1 MHWTIKIRDRF
12 APDFEINPRYRAH
25 LEELRDQ
32 FKIMEKGHKSEKYE
46 TTPLDR
52 VNDHLKLIREME
64 QINEMFSLENM
75 LKRMHLLRE
84 REHRRLLQQNAETDS
99 GYSEDEK

>member
-12 APDFEINPRYRAH
+12 APDFEINPHFHAH
-25 LEELRDQ
+25 LKELQNQ
-32 FKIMEKGHKSEKYE
+32 FKIMEKGHKPGKYK

-52 VNDHLKLIREME
+52 MNGHLKLIQEE
-64 QINEMFSLENM
+64 EEIKEMFSLENM
-75 LKRMHLLRE
+75 LKRMQLLQERE
-84 REHRRLLQQNAETDS
+84 RRGLQQQNAETDS

>member
-12 APDFEINPRYRAH
+12 APDSEINPRYRAH
-25 LEELRDQ
+25 LEELQDQ
-32 FKIMEKGHKSEKYE
+32 FKIMEKGHKSGKYE

-52 VNDHLKLIREME
+52 VNNHLKLIREME